1 MYELAPPSEMAG
13 QLVALDQFRP
23 IQRGGKP
30 SRRAASQNCSDLV
43 TEDSAAMRFASL
55 HRNQLRYCHST
66 GSWFVWEG
74 TSWKLNTTGK
84 AFQWAREL
92 ARTLAEEQ
100 KDSVRYVTSKTS
112 FAGGVERYARSDDA
126 FAVTMDAWDQDPL
139 LLGTP
144 QGTVDLRTGALRASR
159 PEEGITKLTAVGP
172 APSAV
177 CPRWLAFLEEATGGD
192 AETIHLLQQWCGY
205 SLTGDT
211 REQSLMFVHGPGGNG
226 KSVFLNVLTGI
237 LNDYAATAAMDTLTA
252 SKWDKHT
259 TDLAMLRGARLVTAS
274 ETEEGRA
281 WAEARLKQMTGGDA
295 ISARFMRQDFF
306 TYKPNFKLTIVGNHK
321 PALKNVD
328 EAMRRRLRIVPF
340 VHKPAQPDRQ
350 LEEKLKDEWPFILRW
365 MIDGAQDWLAKGLV
379 NPKSVADA
387 TDAYFSEQ
395 DTFGHWLEEEC
406 LLDPNNER
414 TVLKALASV
423 LFASWKVFALNAGE
437 DPGDAKAFK
446 QQMQRKGFEPYRNA
460 MSRGFKGIEMKPHDY
475 GKE

>member
-13 QLVALDQFRP
+13 QLVALDRFRP
-23 IQRGGKP
+23 VQRGGKP
-30 SRRAASQNCSDLV
+30 SRRAANQNFIDLV

-55 HRNQLRYCHST
+55 HRNKLRYCHST

-74 TSWKLNTTGK
+74 TSWRLNTTGK

-92 ARTLAEEQ
+92 ARTLAEEH

-112 FAGGVERYARSDDA
+112 FAGEVERYARSDEA
-126 FAVTMDAWDQDPL
+126 FAVTMDAWDQDPF

-144 QGTVDLRTGALRASR
+144 QGTVDLRTGALRPSR
-159 PEEGITKLTAVGP
+159 PDEGITKLTAVGP
-172 APSAV
+172 AASSV

-192 AETIHLLQQWCGY
+192 AEMIHLLQQWCGY

-340 VHKPAQPDRQ
+340 VHKPVQPDRQ
-350 LEEKLKDEWPFILRW
+350 LEEKLKEEWPCILRW
-365 MIDGAQDWLAKGLV
+365 MIDGARDWQTKGLV

-414 TVLKALASV
+414 TALKASPPSSSV
-423 LFASWKVFALNAGE
+423 
-437 DPGDAKAFK
+437 PG
-446 QQMQRKGFEPYRNA
+446 RSLP
-460 MSRGFKGIEMKPHDY
+460 
-475 GKE
+475 